1 MRNFSRRAALG
12 AAGFGLTAAALPGV
26 GLAQARE
33 IRFGIQ
39 HGLTYLP
46 FAVIEHERLVQ
57 KHATRGGGA
66 EPNVTYFRSAGGDVL
81 NDGLISGNLDFV
93 ATGVSGFLTLWARG
107 RGRVDVKGLA
117 SYGHGPVALVTRS
130 PNVRRLADFSDR
142 DRIALPAVRTSL
154 QAILLQIACEKEFG
168 PGQHGKLDAITIGRS
183 HPDGMA
189 AVLSNT
195 EINSHFTVP
204 PYLAEYAKRPDIR
217 QITNSVEILG
227 EPISNGVMYTSERWY
242 RANPAAAAA
251 VRAAMEEAVGIIKD
265 SPQRAAEMYLAVTRE
280 RSSVETIMEIL
291 GSPGILYDTVP
302 RSIMTF
308 ARFMARTRAIPV
320 EPARWEDLF
329 FPEARMPG
337 GS

>member
-1 MRNFSRRAALG
+1 MAIISRRLALG
-12 AAGFGLTAAALPGV
+12 GMLGAVAAPGIAR
-26 GLAQARE
+26 AQVRE

-57 KHATRGGGA
+57 KHAARGGA
-66 EPNVTYFRSAGGDVL
+66 EPNVTFFRSAGGDVL

-107 RGRVDVKGLA
+107 RGRLDVKGLA
-117 SYGHGPVALVTRS
+117 SYGHGPVELVTRN
-130 PNVRRLADFSDR
+130 PNVRTLRDFSDR

-154 QAILLQIACEKEFG
+154 QATLLQIACEKEWG
-168 PGQHGKLDAITIGRS
+168 PGQHSRLDALTIGRS

-189 AVLSNT
+189 AVLGNT

-204 PYLAEYAKRPDIR
+204 PYLAEYRKRPDIHR
-217 QITNSVEILG
+217 ITNAIEILG

-242 RANPAAAAA
+242 RANPQGAGA
-251 VRAAMEEAVGIIKD
+251 VRAAMEEAIGIIRET
-265 SPQRAAEMYLAVTRE
+265 PRRAAEMYLAVTRE
-280 RSSVETIMEIL
+280 RSTVDTVQEIL
-291 GSPGILYDTVP
+291 SDPGVLYETTP
-302 RSIMTF
+302 RGIMTF
-308 ARFMARTRAIPV
+308 ARFMARVRTINA

-329 FPEARMPG
+329 FPEARVG
-337 GS
+337 GGA

>member
-1 MRNFSRRAALG
+1 MSAPGRRATLG
-12 AAGFGLTAAALPGV
+12 FAAGGLALAALPRGAA
-26 GLAQARE
+26 AQARE

-46 FAVIEHERLVQ
+46 FAVVESQRLVQ
-57 KHATRGGGA
+57 KHAARGGA
-66 EPNVTYFRSAGGDVL
+66 EPNVTFFRSAGGDVL

-93 ATGVSGFLTLWARG
+93 ATGPSGFLTLWARG
-107 RGRVDVKGLA
+107 RGRLDVKGLA
-117 SYGHGPVALVTRS
+117 SYGHGPVALVTRN
-130 PNVRRLADFSDR
+130 PNVRTIRDFTDR

-154 QAILLQIACEKEFG
+154 QATLLQIACEKEFG
-168 PGQHGKLDAITIGRS
+168 PGQQNRLDAITIGRS

-189 AVLSNT
+189 ALLGNT

-204 PYLAEYAKRPDIR
+204 PYLAEYAKRPDIH
-217 QITNSVEILG
+217 TVTTAVNILG
-227 EPISNGVMYTSERWY
+227 EPISNGVLYASERWY
-242 RANPAAAAA
+242 RANPQSIAA
-251 VRAAMEEAVGIIKD
+251 VRAALEEAIGIINET
-265 SPQRAAEMYLAVTRE
+265 PQRAAEMYLAVTGE
-280 RSSVETIMEIL
+280 RSSVETIMAIL
-291 GSPGILYDTVP
+291 RDPGIRYETAP

-329 FPEARMPG
+329 FPEARASG

>member
-1 MRNFSRRAALG
+1 MHATSRRATLG
-12 AAGFGLTAAALPGV
+12 MMTG
-26 GLAQARE
+26 GLAAVLTSPARAQASQ

-46 FAVIEHERLVQ
+46 FAVVEHERLVQ
-57 KHATRGGGA
+57 KHAARSGA
-66 EPNVTYFRSAGGDVL
+66 APNVTWFRSAGGDVL
-81 NDGLISGNLDFV
+81 NDGLISGNIDFV

-117 SYGHGPVALVTRS
+117 SYGHGPVALVTRN
-130 PNVRRLADFSDR
+130 PNVRRLSDFSDR

-168 PGQHGKLDAITIGRS
+168 VGQHGKLDSITIGRS

-189 AVLSNT
+189 ALLSNT

-217 QITNSVEILG
+217 RITDSIEILG
-227 EPISNGVMYTSERWY
+227 SPISNGVLYTTERWH
-242 RANPAAAAA
+242 RANTTSVVA
-251 VRAAMEEAVGIIKD
+251 VRGALEEAIGIINE
-265 SPQRAAEMYLAVTRE
+265 SPRRAAEMYLAVTGE
-280 RSSVETIMEIL
+280 RSTVETITGIL
-291 GSPGILYDTVP
+291 ADPGILYDTTP
-302 RSIMTF
+302 RGIMTF
-308 ARFMARTRAIPV
+308 ARFMARTRAIPA
-320 EPARWEDLF
+320 EPARWEDVF
-329 FPEARMPG
+329 FPEARQAG